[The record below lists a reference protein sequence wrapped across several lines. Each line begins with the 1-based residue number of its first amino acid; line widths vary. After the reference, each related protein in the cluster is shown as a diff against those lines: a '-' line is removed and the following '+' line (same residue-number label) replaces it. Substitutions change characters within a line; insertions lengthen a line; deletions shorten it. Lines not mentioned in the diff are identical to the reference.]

1 MKKLTAVLMAVAMM
15 LMVAAQAAQIEKT
28 EYEGFGYVEVD
39 FINDVRYTGDVQ
51 VTVTDVAGTN
61 YTATVQKMDDD
72 DLTFKV
78 DNIVEDQVY
87 NYTISGIEGDAQ
99 ALSGEFYASALKSS
113 MIEKVEYDV
122 NDRELDIDFNMDV
135 RYDENST
142 VTVTDAAGSEYAT
155 TILEKDSDSIEA
167 RVEGLT
173 PGETYTITITGIA
186 KAGENTFETYSRE
199 FVAID
204 R

>member
-15 LMVAAQAAQIEKT
+15 LTVAAQAAQIEKT

-39 FINDVRYTGDVQ
+39 FINDVRYIGDVQ

-87 NYTISGIEGDAQ
+87 NYTISGIEGDA

>member
-87 NYTISGIEGDAQ
+87 NYTISGIEGDA

-173 PGETYTITITGIA
+173 PGETYTVTITGIA

>member
-1 MKKLTAVLMAVAMM
+1 MKKMMAVLMAVVMM
-15 LMVAAQAAQIEKT
+15 LAVAAQAAEIEKA

-61 YTATVQKMDDD
+61 FTATVQKMDDD

-78 DNIVEDQVY
+78 DDIVEDQVY
-87 NYTISGIEGDAQ
+87 NYTISGIEGDA

-113 MIEKVEYDV
+113 MIEKVEYDAD
-122 NDRELDIDFNMDV
+122 DRELDIDFNMDV

-142 VTVTDAAGSEYAT
+142 VTVTDAAGNEYAT
-155 TILEKDSDSIEA
+155 TILEKDEDSIEA

-173 PGETYTITITGIA
+173 QGETYTVTVTGVA

>member
-15 LMVAAQAAQIEKT
+15 LTVAAQAAQIEKT

-87 NYTISGIEGDAQ
+87 NYTISGIEGDA

-173 PGETYTITITGIA
+173 PGETYTVTITGIA

>member
-1 MKKLTAVLMAVAMM
+1 MKKMMAVLMAVAMM
-15 LMVAAQAAQIEKT
+15 LAVAAQAAEIEKA

-61 YTATVQKMDDD
+61 FTATVQKMDDD

-78 DNIVEDQVY
+78 DDIVEDQVY
-87 NYTISGIEGDAQ
+87 NYTISGIEGDA

-113 MIEKVEYDV
+113 MIEKVEYDAD
-122 NDRELDIDFNMDV
+122 DRELDIDFNMDV

-142 VTVTDAAGSEYAT
+142 VTVTDAAGNEYAT
-155 TILEKDSDSIEA
+155 TILEKDEDSIEA

-173 PGETYTITITGIA
+173 QGETYTVTVTGVA

>member
-1 MKKLTAVLMAVAMM
+1 MM

-87 NYTISGIEGDAQ
+87 NYTISGIEGDA

-173 PGETYTITITGIA
+173 PGETYTVTITGIA

>member
-87 NYTISGIEGDAQ
+87 NYTISGIEGDA

-186 KAGENTFETYSRE
+186 KAGENTFEPYSRE

>member
-1 MKKLTAVLMAVAMM
+1 MKKMMAVLMAVAMM
-15 LMVAAQAAQIEKT
+15 LAVAAQAAEIEKA

-61 YTATVQKMDDD
+61 FTATVQKMDDD

-78 DNIVEDQVY
+78 DDIVEDQVY
-87 NYTISGIEGDAQ
+87 NYTISGIEGDA

-113 MIEKVEYDV
+113 MIEKVEYDAD
-122 NDRELDIDFNMDV
+122 DRELDIDFNMDV

-142 VTVTDAAGSEYAT
+142 VTVTDAAGNEYAT
-155 TILEKDSDSIEA
+155 TILEKDEDSIEA

-173 PGETYTITITGIA
+173 QGGTYTVTVTGVA

>member
-1 MKKLTAVLMAVAMM
+1 MM

-87 NYTISGIEGDAQ
+87 NYTISGIEGDA

>member
-1 MKKLTAVLMAVAMM
+1 MKKMMAVLMAVVMM
-15 LMVAAQAAQIEKT
+15 LAVAAQAAEIEKA

-39 FINDVRYTGDVQ
+39 FINDVRYTGNVQ

-61 YTATVQKMDDD
+61 FTATVQKMDDD

-78 DNIVEDQVY
+78 DDIVEDQVY
-87 NYTISGIEGDAQ
+87 NYTISGIEGDA

-113 MIEKVEYDV
+113 MIEKVEYDAD
-122 NDRELDIDFNMDV
+122 DRELDIDFNMDV
-135 RYDENST
+135 RYDANST
-142 VTVTDAAGSEYAT
+142 VTVTDAAGNEYAT

-173 PGETYTITITGIA
+173 QGETYTVTVTGVA

>member
-1 MKKLTAVLMAVAMM
+1 MKKMMAVLMAVAMM
-15 LMVAAQAAQIEKT
+15 LAVAAQAAEIEKA

-39 FINDVRYTGDVQ
+39 FINDVRYTGNVQ

-61 YTATVQKMDDD
+61 FTATVQKMDDD

-87 NYTISGIEGDAQ
+87 NYTISGIEGDA

-113 MIEKVEYDV
+113 MIEKVEYDAD
-122 NDRELDIDFNMDV
+122 DRELDIDFNMDV
-135 RYDENST
+135 RYDANST
-142 VTVTDAAGSEYAT
+142 VTVTDAAGNEYAT
-155 TILEKDSDSIEA
+155 TILEKDEDSIEA

-173 PGETYTITITGIA
+173 QGETYTVTVTGVA

>member
-15 LMVAAQAAQIEKT
+15 LTVVAQAAQIEKT

-87 NYTISGIEGDAQ
+87 NFTISGIEGDA

-173 PGETYTITITGIA
+173 PGETYTVTITGIA

>member
-87 NYTISGIEGDAQ
+87 NYTISGIEGDA

>member
-1 MKKLTAVLMAVAMM
+1 MKKMMAVLMAVVMM
-15 LMVAAQAAQIEKT
+15 LAVAAQAAEIEKA

-61 YTATVQKMDDD
+61 FTATVQKMDDD

-87 NYTISGIEGDAQ
+87 NYTISGIEGDA

-113 MIEKVEYDV
+113 MIEKVEYDAD
-122 NDRELDIDFNMDV
+122 DRELDIDFNMDV
-135 RYDENST
+135 RYDANST
-142 VTVTDAAGSEYAT
+142 VTVTDAAGNEYAT
-155 TILEKDSDSIEA
+155 TILEKDEDSIEA

-173 PGETYTITITGIA
+173 QGETYTVTVTGVA

>member
-15 LMVAAQAAQIEKT
+15 LTVAAQAAQIEKT

-87 NYTISGIEGDAQ
+87 NYTISGIEGDA

-113 MIEKVEYDV
+113 MIEKVEYDA
-122 NDRELDIDFNMDV
+122 NDRELDIEFNMDV
-135 RYDENST
+135 SYDANST
-142 VTVTDAAGSEYAT
+142 VTVTDAAGSEYAA
-155 TILEKDSDSIEA
+155 TILEKDSDSIEV

-173 PGETYTITITGIA
+173 PGETYTVTITGIA

>member
-1 MKKLTAVLMAVAMM
+1 MKKMMAVLMAVAMM
-15 LMVAAQAAQIEKT
+15 LAVAAQAAEIEKA

-61 YTATVQKMDDD
+61 FTATVQKMDDD

-78 DNIVEDQVY
+78 DDIVEDQVY
-87 NYTISGIEGDAQ
+87 NYTISGIEGDA

-113 MIEKVEYDV
+113 MIEKVEYDAD
-122 NDRELDIDFNMDV
+122 DRELDIDFNMDV
-135 RYDENST
+135 RYDANST
-142 VTVTDAAGSEYAT
+142 VTVTDAAGNEYAT
-155 TILEKDSDSIEA
+155 TILEKDEDSIEA

-173 PGETYTITITGIA
+173 QGETYTVTVTGVA

>member
-51 VTVTDVAGTN
+51 VTVTDVAGTH

-72 DLTFKV
+72 DLTFKE

-87 NYTISGIEGDAQ
+87 NYTISGIEGDA